1 MIKNVAHSFLTAAAI
16 LLACTTQAQNIQTSG
31 KLATRY
37 FPVKEYGSAGQ
48 IWCGIQNSEDFF
60 LFGNRQDILC
70 YNGYEWAKLKVDT
83 EKTSDKDQKAVAS
96 SFVSSFFESS
106 TKTIF
111 VGRENNFGYLDYSSK
126 GKYCYYPIHIA
137 NEINGFGKIWNIFEI
152 NNGEILFVG
161 QNGLFTY
168 KNKTVKEYPIPN
180 DFKNLYCQTAC
191 RLEKGLLLEY
201 QSKEESSSRKYR
213 YLYIDILTGKS
224 KAINY
229 KEAEKSS
236 LKNIRGSFEINN
248 QWYALDVSSKLFKI
262 NEQAENTTWTE
273 CPDNFF
279 PFLRNYQSSLIRRVN
294 DNIYYCT
301 EDGGL
306 IISNLKGEVIKK
318 FDFDTQLE
326 NIFIN
331 DFFIDEDKNI
341 WLCLDNGIQFIE
353 TSSPVTTLKKDYGI
367 TSQIEAIDFSK
378 GISLL
383 GLSTDIYHYEYLSK
397 ENTFVHPGNS
407 LKQRIF
413 DIETI
418 HTSKGEKTLVIADN
432 GIYEYEPLTSQK
444 KLLAEVYAYSF
455 CKDPTNH
462 DRVYFSN
469 EDGLGLLTLQKDGTW
484 KYDDLVVDAGG
495 ETISVAY
502 CGGKLYLSIRNK
514 GIGVYDPKTK
524 KYHVIKIPTS
534 KNEDNQYYVQSF
546 KNTLYV
552 GTSDGILYLDKKT
565 NKLKPFENN
574 ARFFGTGHINTIHRI
589 LNINDKQLWVV
600 VYKEYSDEDFEFE
613 IGWME
618 LKNGKW
624 EYTHSPLAPLKEAG
638 VTYAIQ
644 KGPQNTVWIGSSDGL
659 FIFNFDALRKKAS
672 ELKVYIDRIDIGGKT
687 VIYNASHAAHLPEL
701 KYAQNSF
708 RVTFHSN
715 FFSNQGQTQ
724 YRYKLE
730 GYSDNWSEWSELNFA
745 NFEKIGEGT
754 YTLLI
759 QSKDFYGQESK
770 ILKYEITVLPPW
782 YRTIW
787 AYILYFIA
795 LIFLIIGVVRLSLIR
810 VRKQNIKLEE
820 TVQERTREIAE
831 QNHQLELQKA
841 EITLKSNDILDS
853 IHYAKR
859 IQNTILPA
867 DSRLN
872 ELFDEHFVFYRPKDI
887 VSGDFYWAREVQDKV
902 IFSAVD
908 CTGHGVPGS
917 LVSIVGN
924 NGLLRAV
931 NEFKLTEPSEILDKL
946 REIVVSAFRAEGSSD
961 VKDGMDIALCSI
973 DYKTGEL
980 KFAGANNE
988 CVIIRRGEIIEL
1000 KPDKQP
1006 IGQFID
1012 AKPFTQKTF
1021 QLEAGDCIYLYT
1033 DGYVDQFGGER
1044 LKKYKSKPFK
1054 AMLST
1059 LCEKSMLEQFQIVQ
1073 NEFDTWKAHTEQVD
1087 DVCVVAVKFKGTRL

>member
-1 MIKNVAHSFLTAAAI
+1 MIRKVAHLLLTTAAV
-16 LLACTTQAQNIQTSG
+16 LLTCTTQAQNIQTSG
-31 KLATRY
+31 RLATRY

-48 IWCGIQNSEDFF
+48 IWCGTQNAAGVYI
-60 LFGNRQDILC
+60 FGNRQDILS
-70 YNGYEWAKLKVDT
+70 YNGKEWSKLIVDK
-83 EKTSDKDQKAVAS
+83 EKTAVKDQKAVAS
-96 SFVSSFFESS
+96 SFVTSFYESS
-106 TKTIF
+106 DKTIF

-126 GKYCYYPIHIA
+126 GQYCYFPLIVQP
-137 NEINGFGKIWNIFEI
+137 ETTGFGKVWNIFEI
-152 NNGEILFVG
+152 NNGEVLFIG
-161 QNGLFTY
+161 ENGLFTY
-168 KNKTVKEYPIPN
+168 KDKKVKAYPLPA
-180 DFKNLYCQTAC
+180 DLKNFSC
-191 RLEKGLLLEY
+191 RTSCKLGKGLLLEY
-201 QSKEESSSRKYR
+201 QSKGEAENRKYN

-224 KAINY
+224 KLIPATDKNN
-229 KEAEKSS
+229 A

-248 QWYALDVSSKLFKI
+248 QWYILDVSLKI
-262 NEQAENTTWTE
+262 IKVTEKGGTCSWME
-273 CPDNFF
+273 CPDDFF
-279 PFLRNYQSSLIRRVN
+279 PVLKKYQPNIIKRVGEY
-294 DNIYYCT
+294 IYYGT

-306 IISNLKGEVIKK
+306 VITDLNGNVVRT
-318 FDFDTQLE
+318 FDFSDKLE
-326 NIFIN
+326 NIYVN
-331 DFFIDEDKNI
+331 DFFIDKEKNI
-341 WLCLDNGIQFIE
+341 WLCLDNGIEFIE
-353 TSSPVTTLKKDYGI
+353 SSSPVSYLKKDEGV
-367 TSQIEAIDFSK
+367 TSQIEAIDFYN
-378 GISLL
+378 GIPMF
-383 GLSTDIYHYEYLSK
+383 GLSTDIYLFETINNHGKLYQDKTLQ
-397 ENTFVHPGNS
+397 
-407 LKQRIF
+407 QRIF
-413 DIETI
+413 DIESVN
-418 HTSKGEKTLVIADN
+418 TSKGLKTLVIANN
-432 GIYEYEPLTSQK
+432 GIYEFNPVSHTK
-444 KLLAEVYAYSF
+444 KALIGVYAYSF
-455 CKDPTNH
+455 CKDPTNR

-469 EDGLGLLTLQKDGTW
+469 ESGLGSLTLQEDGSW
-484 KYDDLVVDAGG
+484 KYEELVSDAGG

-502 CGGKLYLSIRNK
+502 CNGKLYISVRNV

-524 KYHVIKIPTS
+524 KFQLIKIPS
-534 KNEDNQYYVQSF
+534 AKNEDNQYYVQAF
-546 KNTLYV
+546 KNVLYV
-552 GTSDGILYLDKKT
+552 GTSDGILYFDKKT
-565 NKLKPFENN
+565 NKLKPFEFNTK
-574 ARFFGTGHINTIHRI
+574 FFGSGHTNTIHRI
-589 LNINDKQLWVV
+589 LNVNNKQLWVV
-600 VYKEYSDEDFEFE
+600 VYKEYSDADFEFE
-613 IGWME
+613 TGWME

-624 EYTHSPLAPLKEAG
+624 QYTKWPLAAVNDAG
-638 VTYAIQ
+638 VVYAIQ
-644 KGPQNTVWIGSSDGL
+644 KGDNNTVWIGASDGL
-659 FIFNFDALRKKAS
+659 FIFNFNALGKQS
-672 ELKVYIDRIDIGGKT
+672 SDLKVFIDRIEIGGKT
-687 VIYNASHAAHLPEL
+687 VIYNAAHAYHLPDLE
-701 KYAQNSF
+701 YAKNSF
-708 RVTFHSN
+708 KITFHSN

-730 GYSDNWSEWSELNFA
+730 GYSDNWSDWSDLNFA

-754 YTLLI
+754 YTLLV
-759 QSKDFYGQESK
+759 QSKNFYGQESE

-820 TVQERTREIAE
+820 TVRERTKEIAE

-931 NEFKLTEPSEILDKL
+931 NEFKLTEPSDILDKL

-988 CVIIRRGEIIEL
+988 CVIIRKGEIIEL

-1059 LCEKSMLEQFQIVQ
+1059 LFEKSMLEQFQIVQ
-1073 NEFDTWKAHTEQVD
+1073 TEFDTWKAHTEQVD
-1087 DVCVVAVKFKGTRL
+1087 DVCVVAVKFKGIRS